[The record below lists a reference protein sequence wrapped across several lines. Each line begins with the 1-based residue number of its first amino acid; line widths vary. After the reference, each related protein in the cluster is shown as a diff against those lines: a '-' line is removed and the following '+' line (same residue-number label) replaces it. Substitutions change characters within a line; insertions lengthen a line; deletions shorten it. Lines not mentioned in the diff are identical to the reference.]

1 MRQFIISMKGVK
13 SIIQVLLNVAIV
25 IALSFGLYHFIF
37 NVWLDSYTNHNE
49 FVEVPDLS
57 KMNITDATAKLEEL
71 GLTYEVDSS
80 RFDPNTKPFA
90 IMDFYP
96 AAESRVKEGR
106 RIFIKSNP
114 KTYRPVELP
123 DLIGKS
129 KRLAFTQLEISGLKI
144 GKIIYE
150 PDLAKDA
157 VLKILYNG
165 KIVKAGE
172 QLPRFATVD
181 LVLGRGMLSGV
192 RMPNLVNL
200 TLTEAKKSIRD
211 NFFEIGQIKFIGAS
225 HDTINA
231 RVVYQFPFAT
241 DTYDQGQPIDI
252 WLSTEPRDKIRTQLK
267 ELDIQYKNFGEDTIS
282 GSQYRDIITQKA
294 EQQIKDLQNQQQQ
307 NNQPTEQQKPT
318 EAPKAPEEV
327 IIE

>member
-1 MRQFIISMKGVK
+1 MKGVK

-25 IALSFGLYHFIF
+25 LALSYGLYHFIF

-57 KMNITDATAKLEEL
+57 KMKINEATAKLEEL

-96 AAESRVKEGR
+96 TAQSRVKEGR

-181 LVLGRGMLSGV
+181 LVLGRGMLAGV
-192 RMPNLVNL
+192 RMPNLINL
-200 TLTEAKKSIRD
+200 TLTDAKRSIKD
-211 NFFEIGQIKFIGAS
+211 NFFEIGQVKFIGTS
-225 HDTINA
+225 TDTINA
-231 RVVYQFPFAT
+231 RVVYQFTFAT

-252 WLSTEPRDKIRTQLK
+252 WLSTEPRDKIRTQLR

-282 GSQYRDIITQKA
+282 GSQYRDIVTQQA
-294 EQQIKDLQNQQQQ
+294 QQQIDELQKQTAPTQQ
-307 NNQPTEQQKPT
+307 EQKPPT
-318 EAPKAPEEV
+318 EAPKTAEEV

>member
-1 MRQFIISMKGVK
+1 MKGVK

-200 TLTEAKKSIRD
+200 TLTEAKKSIKD

-282 GSQYRDIITQKA
+282 GSQYKDIITQKA
-294 EQQIKDLQNQQQQ
+294 EEQIKDLQNQQQQ

>member
-1 MRQFIISMKGVK
+1 MKGVK
-13 SIIQVLLNVAIV
+13 SIIQVLLNVVIV
-25 IALSFGLYHFIF
+25 LALSYGLYHFIF

-57 KMNITDATAKLEEL
+57 KMKINEATAKLEEL

-96 AAESRVKEGR
+96 TAQSRVKEGR

-114 KTYRPVELP
+114 RTYRPVDLP

-129 KRLAFTQLEISGLKI
+129 KRLALTQLEISGLKI

-192 RMPNLVNL
+192 RMPNLLNF
-200 TLTEAKKSIRD
+200 TLTEAKKSIKD
-211 NFFEIGQIKFIGAS
+211 NFFEIGQIKFIGS
-225 HDTINA
+225 STDTINA

-252 WLSTEPRDKIRTQLK
+252 WLSIEPREKIRAQLK
-267 ELDIQYKNFGEDTIS
+267 ELDVQYKNFGEDTIS
-282 GSQYRDIITQKA
+282 GSQYKDIVTQKA
-294 EQQIKDLQNQQQQ
+294 EEQIKDLQQQTA
-307 NNQPTEQQKPT
+307 PTTEQKPTT
-318 EAPKAPEEV
+318 EAPKTAEEV

>member
-200 TLTEAKKSIRD
+200 TLTEAKKSIKD

-282 GSQYRDIITQKA
+282 GSQYKDIITQKA
-294 EQQIKDLQNQQQQ
+294 EEQIKDLQNQQQQ

>member
-1 MRQFIISMKGVK
+1 MKGVK

-123 DLIGKS
+123 DLVGKS

-200 TLTEAKKSIRD
+200 TLTEAKKSIKD

-225 HDTINA
+225 NDTINA

-252 WLSTEPRDKIRTQLK
+252 WLSTEPREKIRTQLK

-294 EQQIKDLQNQQQQ
+294 EQQIKDMQQQQ
-307 NNQPTEQQKPT
+307 QQSNPSTEQPKPT
-318 EAPKAPEEV
+318 EAPKAPEEI